1 MKAMFSV
8 LLSPKATFERIR
20 DQGGHFVA
28 PFIAI
33 LLIAA
38 VSVLLTVP
46 LLEHQLE
53 QAMEQAAGGTE
64 VDAAAGMMI
73 VVATAVVG
81 GLFGTAASIFIGGL
95 LLMLVNLVVRGEA
108 GYMQLVKVSMF
119 AGIPA
124 LIQGLIIG
132 AMAQF
137 VQPAELMSM
146 TFSLADL
153 LDSSGGFLRGLL
165 QLVNP
170 FTLWGLGLMVIGTA
184 VMARQPVKRTA
195 VWLIAGWLVIRLIFV
210 WIGTLFGEIGTM

>member
-1 MKAMFSV
+1 MKAMLSV
-8 LLSPKATFERIR
+8 LVSPKATFERIR

-38 VSVLLTVP
+38 VSVLLTIP

-53 QAMEQAAGGTE
+53 QAVEQAAGTE
-64 VDAAAGMMI
+64 LNAAAGMTI

-81 GLFGTAASIFIGGL
+81 ALFGTAASIFIEGL

-108 GYMQLVKVSMF
+108 SYMQLVKVSMF

-124 LIQGLIIG
+124 LIQGLIVG

-137 VQPAELMSM
+137 VQPADLMNM

-153 LDSSGGFLRGLL
+153 LDSSGGFQRGLL

-170 FTLWGLGLMVIGTA
+170 FTLWGLGLMVIGTS

-195 VWLIAGWLVIRLIFV
+195 VWLLAGWLVIRLIFV